1 MRTPGTVEVVV
12 TATVVVGAIVVVG
25 ATVVGATVAGEADF
39 VVPFGRIVW
48 K

>member
-12 TATVVVGAIVVVG
+12 TATVV
-25 ATVVGATVAGEADF
+25 GATVAEEADF